1 MMVRPQFTRNLLHPR
16 YWLIWLATGFFY
28 LCAQLPYAWQMSM
41 GRGIGQLF
49 YWFARERKHIART
62 NLALCFPSLSDTDQ
76 EILLKKNLQDTGMG
90 LMEQNIGWFM
100 PERRYRKLV
109 QVEGLEHIRELGK
122 QAALI
127 VVKHNNCI
135 SVCTIGLSMFM
146 PIAGMYRRHKNAALE
161 YLQTRGRVRLCPEG
175 TVVERKETRTMMR
188 LLRQGLSVMYAP
200 DQDYG
205 IKNGVWATFFGVP
218 AATVTATTGFAKL
231 GKAKVIVM
239 NCYRLPNAEGYKIV
253 LSPPLANIPSD
264 DELLDAQTINDL
276 FEAQIR
282 ECPEQYLWVHRRFKT
297 RPPGQKRPY

>member
-1 MMVRPQFTRNLLHPR
+1 
-16 YWLIWLATGFFY
+16 
-28 LCAQLPYAWQMSM
+28 M
-41 GRGIGQLF
+41 GRGIGRLF
-49 YWFARERKHIART
+49 YCFASERKHIART
-62 NLALCFPSLSDTDQ
+62 NLRLCFPELSG
-76 EILLKKNLQDTGMG
+76 EKREALLKQNMQDTGMG

-100 PERRYRKLV
+100 PERRYRKLMH
-109 QVEGLEHIRELGK
+109 VEGLAHIEALGE

-205 IKNGVWATFFGVP
+205 IKNGVWARYFDLP
-218 AATVTATTGFAKL
+218 AATVAATTGFAKL
-231 GKAKVIVM
+231 GRAKVVVM
-239 NCYRLPNAEGYKIV
+239 NCYRLPNAEGYKII
-253 LSPPLANIPSD
+253 LSAPLDNVPSD
-264 DELLDAQTINDL
+264 DERQDAQCINDI

-282 ECPEQYLWVHRRFKT
+282 EYPEQYLWVHRRFKT
-297 RPPGQKRPY
+297 RPAGEKRPY